1 MLVRMK
7 YRIMRIVG
15 IVTMLL
21 LACLQS
27 AIILWNYGRTGMGIY
42 DPSCD
47 LGEFSWSTI
56 VGTDWL
62 GWTLC
67 TLWFFLLVIPWIQYF
82 VASGKRQDVLKTL
95 SGKNGFFHIFFTVFN
110 VSLIIGCLFLLVKCG
125 DQHDMMFGYDQLM
138 RILEVAVLIYTP
150 WALYVIVRNLKRPAT
165 KALTHDGGQNPGQ
178 NRVWHWAGSIVLF
191 ISLAVYAF
199 DGWYNWRYDFYE
211 GRASQWM
218 DGKYGYINRLHKVVI
233 PHVYDN
239 CGYFSE
245 GVAYVGIDSE
255 EGTRYGCIDRN
266 GNMVIPCMYDWC
278 SVPIYDV
285 IYVKLNGME
294 ACFTKDGKECI
305 PMIYD
310 HIDIFYPDNNGLALV
325 ISTDDRYGF
334 IRRNGDVVIP
344 ISYDYCETFFTDGLA
359 RAQIDEK
366 WGYLN
371 HKGDEVI
378 PFIYDEAGIFKDK
391 RAEVKIGNETYFIDT
406 EGRRL

>member
-1 MLVRMK
+1 MK

-15 IVTMLL
+15 IVAMLL
-21 LACLQS
+21 LACGQS

-47 LGEFSWSTI
+47 LGEFSWSRI

-62 GWTLC
+62 GVSLC

-82 VASGKRQDVLKTL
+82 VAKGKQYDGFITL
-95 SGKNGFFHIFFTVFN
+95 SGRDGFFSVFFTVFN
-110 VSLIIGCLFLLVKCG
+110 ISLIIGGLFLLIKGG
-125 DQHDMMFGYDQLM
+125 DLHDRMFGYDRLM
-138 RILEVAVLIYTP
+138 RILEVAVLVYAP
-150 WALYVIVRNLKRPAT
+150 WALFVIIRNHRTRSVGLKSGSLKQVVRKT
-165 KALTHDGGQNPGQ
+165 KVL
-178 NRVWHWAGSIVLF
+178 HWMVSSLLF
-191 ISLAVYAF
+191 TSLGVYAF
-199 DGWYNWRYDFYE
+199 DGWYNWRYDFYG
-211 GRASQWM
+211 GRASQWV
-218 DGKYGYINRLHKVVI
+218 DGKCGYINRFHQVVI
-233 PHVYDN
+233 PYIYDN
-239 CGYFSE
+239 CGDFSE

-266 GNMVIPCMYDWC
+266 GNLVIPCVYDWC
-278 SVPIYDV
+278 SAPIYDI

-310 HIDIFYPDNNGLALV
+310 HIDLFYPENNGLALV
-325 ISTDDRYGF
+325 ISTGERYGF

-344 ISYDYCETFFTDGLA
+344 ISYDYCETFFTDGLV
-359 RAQIDEK
+359 RAQVGEN